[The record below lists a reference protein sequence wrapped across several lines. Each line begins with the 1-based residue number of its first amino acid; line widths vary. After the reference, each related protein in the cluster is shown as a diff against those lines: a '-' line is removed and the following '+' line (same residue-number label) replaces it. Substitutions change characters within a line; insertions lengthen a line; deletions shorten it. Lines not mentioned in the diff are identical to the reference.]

1 MTLPQTVAIT
11 LLYAFIAQFAAGCS
25 DQQKPAKL
33 ALEEIHTAME
43 IASPDAQRYLPDK
56 AIFVQKEV
64 DRLDSSYQ
72 SQDYSTVVAD
82 SPVIL
87 LDAEHLA
94 AAATAKRQ
102 ESVMHLVH
110 EWTTLDSSL
119 PPLFAAVK
127 SRLDALS
134 MARHRPKGVGV
145 LALKATVAEGNTL
158 RDQGQASFD
167 AGRLEEAVAFLKD
180 AKSKVDAAA
189 AALQIGPGTD

>member
-43 IASPDAQRYLPDK
+43 MASPDAQRYLPDK

-72 SQDYSTVVAD
+72 SGDYSTVVAD

-110 EWTTLDSSL
+110 EWTHS
-119 PPLFAAVK
+119 
-127 SRLDALS
+127 
-134 MARHRPKGVGV
+134 
-145 LALKATVAEGNTL
+145 
-158 RDQGQASFD
+158 
-167 AGRLEEAVAFLKD
+167 
-180 AKSKVDAAA
+180 
-189 AALQIGPGTD
+189 